1 MNTSSIDLK
10 TGFDL
15 PFEEVVE
22 LYNEVGWLAYTN
34 AEQRP
39 KLEEALR
46 NSTYVVTAW
55 DGDKLIGLAR
65 CLSDNVSICYLQDLL
80 VHPDYQRLGV
90 GRKLVFNCLAHF
102 AHVRMQVLMT
112 DDEERQKKFYESL
125 GYKNTKNLTRIKLN
139 AFVQIKGVQLE

>member
-1 MNTSSIDLK
+1 MDSTSIDLK
-10 TGFDL
+10 TSSDL
-15 PFEEVVE
+15 PFDKVID

-39 KLEEALR
+39 KLQEAIR

-55 DGDKLIGLAR
+55 YEDKLVGLAR
-65 CLSDNVSICYLQDLL
+65 CLSDNVSICYLQDILI
-80 VHPDYQRLGV
+80 HPDYQRLGI
-90 GRKLVFNCLAHF
+90 GRKLLLNCLTHF

-112 DDEERQKKFYESL
+112 DDEEGQKKFYESL

-139 AFVQIKGVQLE
+139 AFVQIKGVHLE